1 MNTKFYTCTLLPEV
15 TRDDPPKLGV
25 RCNETGVRAAF
36 WREED
41 RALFLAAP
49 DLLEALEAIAPK
61 DGPELARSESGGYEC
76 PHCAG
81 FWNDWTSTFA
91 HHDDC
96 TFVKA
101 RKAIAK
107 TTNKAT

>member
-49 DLLEALEAIAPK
+49 DLLEALEKADAWVAQYHALPGHEPASECMSRVIRAAIA
-61 DGPELARSESGGYEC
+61 R
-76 PHCAG
+76 
-81 FWNDWTSTFA
+81 
-91 HHDDC
+91 
-96 TFVKA
+96 
-101 RKAIAK
+101 
-107 TTNKAT
+107 ATEKVA